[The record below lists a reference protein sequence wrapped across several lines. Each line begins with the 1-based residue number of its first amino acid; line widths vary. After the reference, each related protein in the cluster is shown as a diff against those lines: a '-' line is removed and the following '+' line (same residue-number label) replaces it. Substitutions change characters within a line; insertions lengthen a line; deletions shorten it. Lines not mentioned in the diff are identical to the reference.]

1 MIYENARQKSRQNI
15 KNTMLLLMRT
25 KPLRSITVTE
35 LCSMCRL
42 NRSTFYAHYP
52 TLDHL
57 IRDLHRDLFLLMED
71 RLYLSST
78 SSEMRDEALFTS
90 FLIHVC
96 QEDER
101 FTLFLRSEDINAF
114 VLNMVH
120 HFLTLL
126 CPENES
132 PEKRYSLIY
141 HMVGAFTLLC
151 TWIQEGY
158 PCPAEALARQ
168 IIELSQSAKRP

>member
-1 MIYENARQKSRQNI
+1 MIYENARQKSRQTI
-15 KNTMLLLMRT
+15 KNTMLHLMRT
-25 KPLRSITVTE
+25 KSLRSITVTE
-35 LCSMCRL
+35 LCDKCQL

-57 IRDLHRDLFLLMED
+57 IHDLHRDLFLLMED
-71 RLYLSST
+71 RLRLNSA

-101 FTLFLRSEDINAF
+101 FTLFLRSEDINGF
-114 VLNMVH
+114 VRNMVH

-126 CPENES
+126 CAENES

-158 PCPAEALARQ
+158 PCPAETLARQ
-168 IIELSQSAKRP
+168 IIELSQSSKRP